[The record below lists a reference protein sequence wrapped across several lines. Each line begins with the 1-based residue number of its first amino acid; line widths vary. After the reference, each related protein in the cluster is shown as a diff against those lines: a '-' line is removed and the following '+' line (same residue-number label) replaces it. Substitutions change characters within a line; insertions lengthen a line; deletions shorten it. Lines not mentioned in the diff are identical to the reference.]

1 MGFLKFLLIV
11 FIIFYV
17 LMLLGRYF
25 LKRFIARNS
34 SQFSNAQTH
43 NTKYKKMR
51 EGETFVEYKPQEKKQ
66 IPDDEGDYVDYEEV
80 K

>member
-25 LKRFIARNS
+25 LKRFIAKSS
-34 SQFSNAQTH
+34 SQFSNAQTQ
-43 NTKYKKMR
+43 NTKHKKKR